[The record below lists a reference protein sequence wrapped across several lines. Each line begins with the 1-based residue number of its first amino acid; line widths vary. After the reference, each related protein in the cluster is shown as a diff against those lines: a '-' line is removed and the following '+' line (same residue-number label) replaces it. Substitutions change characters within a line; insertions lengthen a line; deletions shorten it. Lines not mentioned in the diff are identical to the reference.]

1 MRGLKQS
8 SPTSPVASALLGGS
22 ERGRPLRRLK
32 YVHEPQPTEFSTPL
46 MPRRAG
52 RCARGVSP
60 RTVRRR
66 PRTAEQGPR
75 LRGCDPEAGRL
86 RTGTNAVGC
95 APTRSHPQW
104 GPCSA
109 LRCARVFC
117 ADKFRR
123 RRVDIGQRRIEAAL
137 GCTSLWL
144 LSQVSFK
151 AGKQEKVTSR
161 RATPGQKARAT
172 SRRGDTLDLVSSPFF
187 GVSAFTERR
196 RALRLYRPADL
207 FGFTRPVFR
216 SS

>member
-60 RTVRRR
+60 RTVRR
-66 PRTAEQGPR
+66 P
-75 LRGCDPEAGRL
+75 
-86 RTGTNAVGC
+86 
-95 APTRSHPQW
+95 
-104 GPCSA
+104 
-109 LRCARVFC
+109 RVFC